1 MIPYILTIA
10 GAYLIGNSVTEKFK
24 RGGETESQDT
34 MWKVKPSTMAEDM
47 IEAKELLGA
56 TKWNA
61 LSSKEK
67 VETTKYLKFKGEIG
81 LPGQEESIEDISALQ
96 YYAKGGK
103 LIVNDD
109 DFSFLLKMSDKE
121 LSKRLDL
128 IRMQQA
134 INSKQYFSAKDK
146 NESTTKIEEARK
158 RLDNQERAIIEARN
172 RK

>member
-10 GAYLIGNSVTEKFK
+10 GAYLIGNSVTDKFK

-34 MWKVKPSTMAEDM
+34 MWRVKPSTMAEDM

-103 LIVNDD
+103 LKVNN
-109 DFSFLLKMSDKE
+109 DFSFLSKMSEKD

-128 IRMQQA
+128 LSLEQLQLLKKFTDQEI
-134 INSKQYFSAKDK
+134 K
-146 NESTTKIEEARK
+146 NKK
-158 RLDNQERAIIEARN
+158 
-172 RK
+172 